1 MKEECVMSTS
11 IQALRNEHEAAK
23 TAARDLF
30 VRIKQQTENGSR
42 LMTVAERAELQA
54 AIDRT
59 QALERR
65 VANAGSDD
73 ALQMALERATGG
85 MMATGYGGHSIGAQH
100 GQALERWL
108 KENPHRGSRWEGP
121 ITEHLLPGFG
131 GVMATTITSDPTT
144 GGMLVP
150 PQYLPGIVPVPLRPP
165 VVADLLG
172 SGPTNSNAITY
183 MKETAYT
190 VAAAAVAEGA
200 AKPESA
206 IALVPVTDP
215 VVKLAHWIPITDEL
229 LEDVPAMS
237 AYIDTRLSQG
247 LLVVED
253 DQLLNGNGTAP
264 NMMGL
269 LNRAGLAPPVAR
281 GTDTNADAVAKQI
294 AAIRTSTN
302 RVASGVVLH
311 PTNWESMLLAK
322 DSTGRYIGLGPGAPP
337 AIPSL
342 WGLPVAVSTAMA
354 VGTALVVSGTA
365 AMVFRRGGINVQT
378 SNSHQDFFVRNMVAI
393 RSEERLALCVFR
405 PAAFGTVTG
414 LN

>member
-1 MKEECVMSTS
+1 MS
-11 IQALRNEHEAAK
+11 IQSLRNELEAAK
-23 TAARDLF
+23 NAARDLF
-30 VRIKQQTENGSR
+30 SRIKQQTENGSR
-42 LMTVAERAELQA
+42 LMTEGERAELQA

-65 VANAGSDD
+65 VANAGTDD
-73 ALQMALERATGG
+73 ALQMALERVTGG
-85 MMATGYGGHSIGAQH
+85 LMASGRGGHSIGAQH

-121 ITEHLLPGFG
+121 ITEHLPPGFV
-131 GVMATTITSDPTT
+131 GVRATTITSDPTT

-165 VVADLLG
+165 IVSDLLAG
-172 SGPTNSNAITY
+172 GETTSNAITY

-190 VAAAAVAEGA
+190 VAASAVAEGA
-200 AKPESA
+200 PKPESA
-206 IALVPVTDP
+206 ITLAAVTDP

-237 AYIDTRLSQG
+237 GYIDLRLMQG
-247 LLVVED
+247 LQMTED

-264 NMMGL
+264 NMTGL
-269 LNRAGLAPPVAR
+269 LARPGLAPPVAR
-281 GTDTNADAVAKQI
+281 GTDTNADAVAKAM
-294 AAIRTSTN
+294 AAITATTN
-302 RVASGVVLH
+302 LVPSGVVLH
-311 PTNWESMLLAK
+311 PTNWESILLAK
-322 DSTGRYIGLGPGAPP
+322 DAQGRYIGAGPGAPP

-342 WGLPVAVSTAMA
+342 WGRPVAVSKAIA

-393 RSEERLALCVFR
+393 RSEERLALCVFM